1 MEDYI
6 ERLQIEKAQLQ
17 ERIAKLDAYML
28 SDEFTSTVS
37 EGEQDMMTKQR
48 VAMLAYLDVLTNRI
62 ALSI

>member
-17 ERIAKLDAYML
+17 ERIAKLDAYMS

-48 VAMLAYLDVLTNRI
+48 VAMLAYLDMLTDRI
-62 ALSI
+62 ALGI